1 MSNDTSPSIAK
12 TAFSCPH
19 CEAFTS
25 QYWNSLFSRRNSSDY
40 KTPIIPDQDYV
51 QNLRKEIAT
60 GESSPELSQ
69 ILDWAKK
76 MLTNKPFI
84 SDTNEKYNFSEL
96 NNCFASQCFNCEE
109 FTLWIGD
116 KMIYPNPDMP
126 EKVKG
131 LFEEARE
138 IVNSSPKGAAALLRL
153 CIQYL
158 LIDLG
163 ESGKNIAKDIG
174 SLVEKGLNPLIQK
187 SLDVVRVIGNESVHP
202 GEIDLNDNK
211 DIALKLF
218 TLVNIICDQMITHP
232 KEVENL
238 YSNLPQNKIEAID
251 SRDKKSTK

>member
-1 MSNDTSPSIAK
+1 
-12 TAFSCPH
+12 
-19 CEAFTS
+19 
-25 QYWNSLFSRRNSSDY
+25 
-40 KTPIIPDQDYV
+40 
-51 QNLRKEIAT
+51 
-60 GESSPELSQ
+60 
-69 ILDWAKK
+69 
-76 MLTNKPFI
+76 
-84 SDTNEKYNFSEL
+84 
-96 NNCFASQCFNCEE
+96 
-109 FTLWIGD
+109 
-116 KMIYPNPDMP
+116 MIYPNSRISINPNPDMP